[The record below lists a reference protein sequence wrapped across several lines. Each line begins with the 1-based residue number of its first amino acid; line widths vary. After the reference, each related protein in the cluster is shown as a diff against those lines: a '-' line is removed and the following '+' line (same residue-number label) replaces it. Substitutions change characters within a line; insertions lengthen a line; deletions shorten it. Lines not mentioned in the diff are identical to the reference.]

1 MGKYERQCVLD
12 KTNVSEIDQNRVNEN
27 FTPMACN
34 FKIMFFLSINL
45 DNYYCV
51 ISKGSLIILCNHDLI
66 EVIHKEATSLTL
78 KFETLLKE

>member
-34 FKIMFFLSINL
+34 FKIMF
-45 DNYYCV
+45 
-51 ISKGSLIILCNHDLI
+51 SLKNMLTSDFSHYLI
-66 EVIHKEATSLTL
+66 
-78 KFETLLKE
+78 

>member
-1 MGKYERQCVLD
+1 M
-12 KTNVSEIDQNRVNEN
+12 I
-27 FTPMACN
+27 
-34 FKIMFFLSINL
+34 FLSINL

-78 KFETLLKE
+78 KFETLLKK